1 LRELLLTREEAL
13 SLLELIDEER
23 EKNRRFGEVIAS
35 DRGGVVP
42 SDNRLADL
50 APATGTITGG
60 EVRRGKAFLRFL
72 GHGGV
77 AARLGFWEGSGGD
90 FHAVDPDEGCEDF
103 LADFDRWG
111 GSGSEG
117 GGAKELL
124 LSVSGSE
131 LLVRLDPPAN
141 TLNPH
146 RLEGGAPPARAGE
159 LGGLPKPLSVGLHPA
174 NYCIEGRSGK
184 RYSVLDKSDW
194 AGWEALRDAS
204 LIPDRTLTV
213 LTANSVVPDPVLFLD
228 RGQLAALDAAAAE
241 APPHAAEQAPAPA
254 PADQAPAVADQAP
267 APAEHAPAPAPAP
280 APDPRPPPEMAA
292 AAAAESLRR
301 ALDSWAHFPPA
312 DAEEVAAPVWYSG
325 TQADS

>member
-111 GSGSEG
+111 AGGSEG

-204 LIPDRTLTV
+204 LIPGRTLTV

-228 RGQLAALDAAAAE
+228 REQLAALGAAVAE
-241 APPHAAEQAPAPA
+241 APAPAAEQAPAA
-254 PADQAPAVADQAP
+254 ADEATAADEQAPAADHQP
-267 APAEHAPAPAPAP
+267 PAEIAATAPV
-280 APDPRPPPEMAA
+280 ET
-292 AAAAESLRR
+292 LRR
-301 ALDSWAHFPPA
+301 ALDFGAHFPPA
-312 DAEEVAAPVWYSG
+312 DAEEVAGPVWYSG
-325 TQADS
+325 TQDDS